1 MFDVLKHLAGL
12 VFVAAFVV
20 FLAASGAA
28 SFFAGSRGC
37 GSFEPPA
44 PARGQIAS
52 P

>member
-12 VFVAAFVV
+12 VFVTVFVV
-20 FLAASGAA
+20 LLAAGGAA
-28 SFFAGSRGC
+28 SLLGGSRGC
-37 GSFEPPA
+37 GSFDPPA